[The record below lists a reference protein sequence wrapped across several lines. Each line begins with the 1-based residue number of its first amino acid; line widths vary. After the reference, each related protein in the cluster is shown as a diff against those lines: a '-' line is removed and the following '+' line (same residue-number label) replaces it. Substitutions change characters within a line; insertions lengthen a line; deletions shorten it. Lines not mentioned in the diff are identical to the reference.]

1 MRFALLVLCSCL
13 ALPAADLL
21 ITEGYPPLPN
31 PFDFDRRLVL
41 VDWFRERGEKLPAD
55 ISEDDLVLRYQAAI
69 DAKRPKAK
77 VEAVA
82 DAERERL
89 NTRRN
94 MLLQLELQFK
104 VTMAE
109 DATDADIQARL
120 DREVKAQRGSA
131 PAPAPAAPRAS

>member
-1 MRFALLVLCSCL
+1 MRSALLVLCSCL
-13 ALPAADLL
+13 TLPAADLL
-21 ITEGYPPLPN
+21 ITEGYPALPN

-41 VDWFRERGEKLPAD
+41 VDWFRERGEKLPAN

-82 DAERERL
+82 EAERERL
-89 NTRRN
+89 NNRRN

-120 DREVKAQRGSA
+120 DREVKGQRGNA
-131 PAPAPAAPRAS
+131 PAPVPAAPRAS